1 MSKNFMRVKRIII
14 PTLTAVLILASLSG
28 CASTSQK
35 EMLDLLNSG
44 GEIVLELAVPSNYEE
59 SQGEQSEA
67 GFPWTQLAL
76 LTTYRDFRSTF
87 DEQFYIHSMGE
98 QGKNG
103 PAYIDLEGNWTNNST
118 LYYSFMNQ
126 QFCELW
132 ADSNVKDTLRNS
144 IANGVY
150 VDIDN
155 ADSAD
160 VLDSAILNAYY
171 NLLETS
177 EDGYMNP
184 NSTLTRSEFLELLTR
199 ADTEVDESVSLEAD
213 ENGLN
218 GLANLS
224 AKDSWLDLESGSL
237 NPTTSASSISRGEV
251 IYSLMHRYFPEQ
263 LEATEVG
270 TSTASFSDASYG
282 NSIAKRAKLIDEENN
297 VYPDNWK
304 TAELYLM
311 LENPDKGVTTDLYKA
326 FVLAAQLGVIEK
338 NSESRWDEA
347 ITRSEAINMI
357 VDTYEALADQNGY
370 ITNAMD
376 GLAEGEALDRE
387 DVESIGETTEPGY
400 GVTGSDVTDEATD
413 DTTIEESDTP
423 NTIVINGKEME
434 VVGSKDWSRMSQE
447 EAQAVLDAG
456 SPNMS
461 DILEQYGY
469 NDEGVE
475 AYAEAWSQYYGA
487 MCETGQVDWGD
498 GDWTGGKYYYD
509 PYEYAKENARSDY
522 ENYVSDMERV
532 GWEIG
537 TEDEHQTVRLEDGT
551 EIPLSEYMEMMGIE

>member
-44 GEIVLELAVPSNYEE
+44 GEIVLEVAMPSNYEE

-76 LTTYRDFRSTF
+76 ITTYRDFRSTF

-144 IANGVY
+144 IAKGVY

-199 ADTEVDESVSLEAD
+199 ADTEVDESVSLEVD

-224 AKDSWLDLESGSL
+224 AKDSWLDVESGSL

-282 NSIAKRAKLIDEENN
+282 NSIAKRAKLIDEEAGT
-297 VYPDNWK
+297 YPNNWK

-311 LENPDKGVTTDLYKA
+311 LENPDKGVTTDMYKA
-326 FVLAAQLGVIEK
+326 FILAAQLGVIEK

-347 ITRSEAINMI
+347 ITRSEAINML
-357 VDTYEALADQNGY
+357 VDTYEALAAQNGY

-387 DVESIGETTEPGY
+387 DVENIGETTSEEGLIEGAQSY
-400 GVTGSDVTDEATD
+400 GEDLSIQSGTQGQDNGPTDEELQAEID
-413 DTTIEESDTP
+413 EAPVSDTSEGRGLEDLDEETLEMTNNLTFNGVQYDTIEEWQKAVNEYDKQQNP
-423 NTIVINGKEME
+423 E
-434 VVGSKDWSRMSQE
+434 DYMS
-447 EAQAVLDAG
+447 
-456 SPNMS
+456 
-461 DILEQYGY
+461 
-469 NDEGVE
+469 
-475 AYAEAWSQYYGA
+475 
-487 MCETGQVDWGD
+487 
-498 GDWTGGKYYYD
+498 
-509 PYEYAKENARSDY
+509 
-522 ENYVSDMERV
+522 
-532 GWEIG
+532 
-537 TEDEHQTVRLEDGT
+537 LEDL
-551 EIPLSEYMEMMGIE
+551 ENFFVDPSELPKQ

>member
-144 IANGVY
+144 IAKGVY

-171 NLLETS
+171 SLLETS

-199 ADTEVDESVSLEAD
+199 ADTEVDESVNLETD

-270 TSTASFSDASYG
+270 TSTVSFSDASYG
-282 NSIAKRAKLIDEENN
+282 NSIAKRAKLIDEEAGT
-297 VYPDNWK
+297 YPNNWK

-311 LENPDKGVTTDLYKA
+311 LENPDKGVTTDMYKA
-326 FVLAAQLGVIEK
+326 FVLASNLGVIEP

-376 GLAEGEALDRE
+376 GLAEGEALDRGE
-387 DVESIGETTEPGY
+387 TESIGEGGT
-400 GVTGSDVTDEATD
+400 TGSILPEGLEDIPNSSDVEIPEGEEIVEGTTLTESELEALRSDLGYSMENAEEVYSSIINNGEYTYASTGATVTDVIGSPYDTSWRQMTD
-413 DTTIEESDTP
+413 A
-423 NTIVINGKEME
+423 
-434 VVGSKDWSRMSQE
+434 
-447 EAQAVLDAG
+447 EAQA
-456 SPNMS
+456 
-461 DILEQYGY
+461 ILNGEA
-469 NDEGVE
+469 EGNK
-475 AYAEAWSQYYGA
+475 AAAEAELANGAWKSKNNKTVYFDYYQWLA
-487 MCETGQVDWGD
+487 DVTG
-498 GDWTGGKYYYD
+498 
-509 PYEYAKENARSDY
+509 
-522 ENYVSDMERV
+522 DMEAN
-532 GWEIG
+532 
-537 TEDEHQTVRLEDGT
+537 
-551 EIPLSEYMEMMGIE
+551 SEYIMNPETDIRHANEQ